1 LSNHFDGFSGQGFEI
16 AGRRI
21 LFAEL
26 DVIDAGAGSF
36 SDLLQKMMTTSGFV
50 SGESGA
56 VGDVV
61 EKAAGRHHV
70 KN

>member
-1 LSNHFDGFSGQGFEI
+1 
-16 AGRRI
+16 
-21 LFAEL
+21 
-26 DVIDAGAGSF
+26 
-36 SDLLQKMMTTSGFV
+36 MMTTSGFV